1 MPTVYLET
9 TIPSYLA
16 ARPSRDIIIAA
27 HQQITR
33 DWWRDACERFDVYIS
48 EAVLAEICLGDPDVV
63 AHRLAIVEKLPIV
76 EINNEVQDLVS
87 IYAQRLGLTGRAQ
100 IDLPHIA
107 LAVAYA
113 MDYLVTWNCAHI
125 ANGAVIRRLGAIN
138 SELHLHMP
146 VIVTPEELLQPPGG
160 EYEPRSYR

>member
-1 MPTVYLET
+1 MSTVYLET

-16 ARPSRDIIIAA
+16 ARSSRDIIIAA

-33 DWWRDACERFDVYIS
+33 DWWRNARERFDVYIS
-48 EAVLAEICLGDPDVV
+48 DAVLTEICLGDPDVV
-63 AHRLAIVEKLPIV
+63 ARRLAIVEKLPVV
-76 EINNEVQDLVS
+76 EIDNEVQDLVS

-107 LAVAYA
+107 LAVAYS

-125 ANGAVIRRLGAIN
+125 ANGEVIRRLGAIN
-138 SELHLHMP
+138 SELRLHMP
-146 VIVTPEELLQPPGG
+146 VIVTPEELL
-160 EYEPRSYR
+160 

>member
-1 MPTVYLET
+1 M
-9 TIPSYLA
+9 
-16 ARPSRDIIIAA
+16 
-27 HQQITR
+27 
-33 DWWRDACERFDVYIS
+33 
-48 EAVLAEICLGDPDVV
+48 
-63 AHRLAIVEKLPIV
+63 EKLPVV
-76 EINNEVQDLVS
+76 ELNNEVQDLIS

-107 LAVAYA
+107 
-113 MDYLVTWNCAHI
+113 
-125 ANGAVIRRLGAIN
+125 NGEVIRRLGAIN

>member
-16 ARPSRDIIIAA
+16 ARSSRDIIIAA

-33 DWWRDACERFDVYIS
+33 DWWRDARKHFDVYIS
-48 EAVLAEICLGDPDVV
+48 DAVLAEICLGDPDVV
-63 AHRLAIVEKLPIV
+63 ARRLAIVEKLPVV
-76 EINNEVQDLVS
+76 EIDNEVQDLVS

-107 LAVAYA
+107 LAVAYS

-125 ANGAVIRRLGAIN
+125 ANGEIIRRLGAIN

-146 VIVTPEELLQPPGG
+146 VIVTPEELLQPSGG

>member
-33 DWWRDACERFDVYIS
+33 DWWRDARERFDVYIS
-48 EAVLAEICLGDPDVV
+48 DAVLAEICLGDPDVV
-63 AHRLAIVEKLPIV
+63 ARRLAIVEKLPVV
-76 EINNEVQDLVS
+76 ELNNEVQDLIS

-107 LAVAYA
+107 
-113 MDYLVTWNCAHI
+113 
-125 ANGAVIRRLGAIN
+125 NGEVIRRLGAIN

>member
-9 TIPSYLA
+9 TVPSYLA

-33 DWWRDACERFDVYIS
+33 DWWRDARERFDVYIS

-63 AHRLAIVEKLPIV
+63 ARRLAIVEKLPVV
-76 EINNEVQDLVS
+76 ELNNEVQDLIS

-107 LAVAYA
+107 
-113 MDYLVTWNCAHI
+113 
-125 ANGAVIRRLGAIN
+125 NGEVIRRLGAIN

-160 EYEPRSYR
+160 EYESRSYR

>member
-16 ARPSRDIIIAA
+16 ARPSRDISVAA
-27 HQQITR
+27 HQQITH
-33 DWWRDACERFDVYIS
+33 DWWRDARERFDVYIS

-63 AHRLAIVEKLPIV
+63 ARRLAIVEKLPIV
-76 EINNEVQDLVS
+76 DINDEVQELIS

-100 IDLPHIA
+100 IDLSHIA
-107 LAVAYA
+107 LAVAYT

-125 ANGAVIRRLGAIN
+125 ANGTVIRRLVDIN
-138 SELHLHMP
+138 SELQVHTP
-146 VIVTPEELLQPPGG
+146 VIVTPEELLEPPGG
-160 EYEPRSYR
+160 KI